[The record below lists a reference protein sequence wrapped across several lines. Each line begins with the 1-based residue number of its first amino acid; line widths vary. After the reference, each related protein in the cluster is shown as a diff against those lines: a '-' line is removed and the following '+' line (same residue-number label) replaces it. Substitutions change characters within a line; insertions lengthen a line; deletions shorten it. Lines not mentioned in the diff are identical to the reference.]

1 MKNRALRVL
10 LGIIAINLTVQTVK
24 DVGLFPAAYAQSGIQ
39 RAAACAPDKISEKY
53 PGYAGKAVIVAV
65 TPMTPP
71 FTYANP
77 DNLDEIIGLEIE
89 LMEGVMA
96 CAGLE
101 IEWLIGKW
109 SGILPTVFSG
119 ASDVMVGNVVYR
131 EDRAEQGD
139 FVVFMRARQT
149 VVVKKGNPR
158 GIVGPDSLC
167 GLKAAQTIGA
177 SSAFAMQAYS
187 DKCVAG
193 GKPAIEI
200 LMAEDQ
206 ESSFRQLSVDRVDM
220 VLDGAVGAAERL
232 KSPAGQMN
240 FEAAFSFTSDD
251 IAGAITRNDND
262 EMLQILAD
270 GMTAM
275 KEDGRIDELF
285 DKYEI
290 DREQFF
296 PIQILKN

>member
-1 MKNRALRVL
+1 MEYRSRNSIMHFKNII
-10 LGIIAINLTVQTVK
+10 LGIAAVALL
-24 DVGLFPAAYAQSGIQ
+24 LFATAQ
-39 RAAACAPDKISEKY
+39 ADAACAPDKVSEKY
-53 PGYAGKAVIVAV
+53 PGYAGKAVVVAV

-71 FTYANP
+71 FAYTNP
-77 DNLDEIIGLEIE
+77 DNLDEIIGLEVE

-119 ASDVMVGNVVYR
+119 ASDLMIGNVVYS
-131 EDRAEQGD
+131 EDRAKQGD
-139 FVVFMRARQT
+139 FVVFIRNSQT
-149 VVVKKGNPR
+149 VVVRKGNTR
-158 GIVGPDSLC
+158 SIVGPDSLC

-177 SSAFAMQAYS
+177 ASALAMQAYS
-187 DKCVAG
+187 DKCLAA
-193 GKPAIEI
+193 GKPPIDI
-200 LMAEDQ
+200 LMAENQ
-206 ESSFRQLSVDRVDM
+206 ESAFRQLSVNRVDTVM
-220 VLDGAVGAAERL
+220 EGTEGATRRIQ
-232 KSPAGQMN
+232 SPIGQRN
-240 FEAAFSFTSDD
+240 FEAAFSFTADAT
-251 IAGAITRNDND
+251 AGAITRNDND

-290 DREQFF
+290 DREQFS
-296 PIQILKN
+296 PIQILKK